1 MCMHSAHAIRHC
13 LLLCKHR
20 IIWGGHVRHKHR
32 PGCCSSNSFSEEVCI
47 KPQLTHTVC
56 WRIRNT
62 DEWHRL
68 QWAQAE
74 DEIGQQMLALFRDA
88 NALRRTYP
96 ALRRGGVS
104 ILHEVRHGCGSVA
117 LCCACGFVA
126 IRTAVSCMVKDAQL
140 VCELLWCL
148 CAWAYG
154 QTSWNA
160 PLGRPVHGILR
171 GINRIQTR

>member
-1 MCMHSAHAIRHC
+1 M
-13 LLLCKHR
+13 
-20 IIWGGHVRHKHR
+20 
-32 PGCCSSNSFSEEVCI
+32 
-47 KPQLTHTVC
+47 VC
-56 WRIRNT
+56 WRTRNT

-117 LCCACGFVA
+117 VCCHRGFVA
-126 IRTAVSCMVKDAQL
+126 SCAAICRKVTFAQL
-140 VCELLWCL
+140 VCEPLWVSVRLGMWADTMECFSVEA
-148 CAWAYG
+148 CALHIARNGLVQDHVRVRFGSRWPMI
-154 QTSWNA
+154 T
-160 PLGRPVHGILR
+160 
-171 GINRIQTR
+171 